1 MTLTLTSAAF
11 ASAARIPRRHTGEG
25 EDLSPPLEWSGLP
38 AGAKELALIC
48 DDPDAP
54 RPKPWVHWVLYAL
67 PATLRELKEGSA
79 FGMAGPNDSG
89 DTGYSGPMPP
99 NGHGVHRYFF
109 RLYALDTVLDAEPG
123 WTKEKLLSE
132 IKGHVLAQAELMG
145 TYERK

>member
-1 MTLTLTSAAF
+1 MTLALASTAF
-11 ASAARIPRRHTGEG
+11 KPGAPIPMRHTGEG
-25 EDLSPPLEWSGLP
+25 EDVSPPLEWSGLP
-38 AGAKELALIC
+38 PGTKELALIC

-54 RPKPWVHWVLYAL
+54 TPKPWIHWVLYAL

-89 DTGYSGPMPP
+89 GSGYTGPMPP

-109 RLYALDTVLDAEPG
+109 RLYALDKALDAQSG
-123 WTKEKLLSE
+123 WTKEKLLSA
-132 IKGHVLAQAELMG
+132 IKGHVLGQAELIG